1 MAASGQTRAGLKTG
15 KRWTLDD
22 IHWDRF
28 DSAKVDPEIVK
39 IVKAASLVEYNGAD
53 YATYLC
59 NVFADDPDFQVV
71 ARNWAE
77 EEVQH
82 GQALGR
88 WAHMADPSFDFAR
101 AFKRFTEGFRLPLDV
116 TTSVRGS
123 RTGELVARC
132 VVEVGTSSNYSAL
145 GAATEEPVLKENCR
159 YIAADEFRH
168 YKLFYTHMKRYLK
181 IERISKLRR
190 LAVALGRLN
199 ESEDDELAYAY
210 YAANGR
216 EDEPYDRK
224 RSARAYAARTFSY
237 LRPAEVQRSVAM
249 TFRAVGLSPRSQLA
263 RWTTRG
269 ANWLLRSRQKR
280 FAETGL

>member
-1 MAASGQTRAGLKTG
+1 MSGQTRAGRKTG

-28 DSAKVDPEIVK
+28 DGAKLDPEIVK

-59 NVFADDPDFQVV
+59 NVFSDDPDFQAV

-101 AFKRFTEGFRLPLDV
+101 TFKRFTEGYRLPLDA

-123 RTGELVARC
+123 RAGELVARC

-145 GAATEEPVLKENCR
+145 GAATEEPVLKEICR

-168 YKLFYTHMKRYLK
+168 YKLFYTHMKRYLE

-224 RSARAYAARTFSY
+224 RWARAYAARTFSY
-237 LRPAEVQRSVAM
+237 FRPLEVQRSVAM

-263 RWTTRG
+263 HWTTRG
-269 ANWLLRSRQKR
+269 VNWLLRSRQKR